1 MPIWL
6 PELTQDLD
14 WFPDPEFSL
23 PEPDGLL
30 AFGGCL
36 SPQRLV
42 SAYRQGIFPWFNE
55 EDPLL
60 WWSPSIRAIF
70 PQNSLKLNRS
80 LKKFL
85 KNNHFSFSCNTAFAE
100 VIAQCALTRQEKG
113 TWIQANIQQAYLQL
127 HRLGKAHSIEVWQDG
142 HLVGGCYGVQVG
154 ELFCGESMF
163 NLAPNAAKLALLVL
177 QQELQK
183 VCDGIIDCQMPNP
196 FLMQMGAEPLPRSDY
211 LCLLRKKRDLAFP
224 QEVWRPRS
232 IQLLQS
238 EAS

>member
-6 PELTQDLD
+6 PELTQDLE
-14 WFPDPEFSL
+14 WFPDPELSL

-36 SPQRLV
+36 KPQRLL

-60 WWSPSIRAIF
+60 WWSPSVRAIF

-80 LKKFL
+80 LKKLL
-85 KNNHFSFSCNTAFAE
+85 KNQPFHFSCNTAFAE
-100 VIAQCALTRQEKG
+100 VIAQCAQTRARKG
-113 TWIQANIQQAYLQL
+113 TWIQPNIQYAYLQL
-127 HRLGKAHSIEVWQDG
+127 HRLGKAHSVEVWQEG
-142 HLVGGCYGVQVG
+142 TLVGGCYGVQVG

-163 NLAPNAAKLALLVL
+163 NLVPNAAKLALLVL

-196 FLMQMGAEPLPRSDY
+196 FLLQMGAEPLPRTDY
-211 LCLLRKKRDLAFP
+211 LRLLMQKRDLELP
-224 QEVWRPRS
+224 LDLWQPRS
-232 IQLLQS
+232 IKLLQS
-238 EAS
+238 EGT